1 MLFKKYLPKSL
12 FGRALLIIMLPIA
25 IMQIAVAYFF
35 FNAHWNQVT
44 ANLSNS
50 VAADISVAVQLYKQ
64 NPSDD
69 RVMRLDNMLR
79 PKMELSVALEAG
91 DNLPKTTRD
100 AFFSNLD
107 KTLRRALSNS
117 LTDEFWFDTTRYPN
131 HIDIR
136 VAVEEGVLRF
146 IAPRERVFAPTG
158 FVFIFWLITATVLL
172 SLVSIFFIRN
182 QARPIVQLADAA
194 DAFGKGQDI
203 SDYKP
208 SGASEVRL
216 AGQSFLKMRGRIR
229 RHIEQRTTMLAGV
242 SHDLRTPL
250 TRLKLH
256 HAMQDKSAD
265 NEAARQDIKDMESM
279 LDGYLNFARGLS
291 GEDSAIT
298 DMKSYLQDIVQKTPA
313 PRPKLIGESGI
324 KASIRPRAI
333 ERVIV
338 NLISNAQKYGRMS
351 QVSLQR
357 DNSNIYVIVED
368 DGPGIPEGRRAEAF
382 KAFQRL
388 DTARNQNIDGVGLGL
403 SIARDITQMHGGAL
417 RLDESNMG
425 GLKATIRLPI

>member
-1 MLFKKYLPKSL
+1 
-12 FGRALLIIMLPIA
+12 
-25 IMQIAVAYFF
+25 
-35 FNAHWNQVT
+35 
-44 ANLSNS
+44 
-50 VAADISVAVQLYKQ
+50 
-64 NPSDD
+64 
-69 RVMRLDNMLR
+69 
-79 PKMELSVALEAG
+79 
-91 DNLPKTTRD
+91 
-100 AFFSNLD
+100 
-107 KTLRRALSNS
+107 
-117 LTDEFWFDTTRYPN
+117 
-131 HIDIR
+131 
-136 VAVEEGVLRF
+136 
-146 IAPRERVFAPTG
+146 
-158 FVFIFWLITATVLL
+158 
-172 SLVSIFFIRN
+172 
-182 QARPIVQLADAA
+182 
-194 DAFGKGQDI
+194 
-203 SDYKP
+203 
-208 SGASEVRL
+208 
-216 AGQSFLKMRGRIR
+216 
-229 RHIEQRTTMLAGV
+229 
-242 SHDLRTPL
+242 
-250 TRLKLH
+250 
-256 HAMQDKSAD
+256 
-265 NEAARQDIKDMESM
+265 MESM

-338 NLISNAQKYGRMS
+338 NLISNAQKYGSMS
-351 QVSLQR
+351 RVSLQR